1 MNSLGKTGL
10 DHYFDYISKTFKT
23 LIFYRNKPKQ
33 NEQHRTS
40 RKLKHKFPTGPY
52 GESSRFRQ
60 IPKLQFI
67 SSSPPP
73 VNHCCF
79 TPITLPLCQ

>member
-1 MNSLGKTGL
+1 MNSLGKTAL

-52 GESSRFRQ
+52 
-60 IPKLQFI
+60 
-67 SSSPPP
+67 
-73 VNHCCF
+73 
-79 TPITLPLCQ
+79 